1 MTMRPALLFGVL
13 SCLFAAAGS
22 AMADPEPYN
31 AAIRVS
37 EVQVRSGPSPQ
48 YYATSLL
55 RIGEEVRVI
64 KEEDGWLYI
73 VPPSDSFSWVKDLFI
88 GPIDAKTGAA
98 TTLETAEVRV
108 GSALHPEKRDVT
120 KTKLSRG
127 SLVVVLDEKKSVSE
141 DGTWVKIQPPPNE
154 YRYIPAEAVKT
165 PAPKVETV
173 NPPPASPPT
182 ALGGPVATQPP
193 PAGPG
198 ESLWYRAEQAERAGN
213 PAEAERLFLQLAHE
227 TPDHD
232 LQMRCYNRI
241 HFLREGRRTSYPPGY
256 YTQQRL
262 SPAPGYPNAPPTNP
276 YMTTGRAT
284 SQYTYAPV
292 TNTSQA
298 ALASTSSSNC
308 QWSGWGWLRRAP
320 FWVDNKQAY
329 VLENNQG
336 MPRLY
341 VTAQAGVNLES
352 SVNKTVNLYGKMVY
366 RGDLRTNYM
375 TACQLAPLP

>member
-1 MTMRPALLFGVL
+1 
-13 SCLFAAAGS
+13 
-22 AMADPEPYN
+22 
-31 AAIRVS
+31 
-37 EVQVRSGPSPQ
+37 
-48 YYATSLL
+48 
-55 RIGEEVRVI
+55 
-64 KEEDGWLYI
+64 
-73 VPPSDSFSWVKDLFI
+73 
-88 GPIDAKTGAA
+88 
-98 TTLETAEVRV
+98 
-108 GSALHPEKRDVT
+108 
-120 KTKLSRG
+120 
-127 SLVVVLDEKKSVSE
+127 
-141 DGTWVKIQPPPNE
+141 
-154 YRYIPAEAVKT
+154 
-165 PAPKVETV
+165 
-173 NPPPASPPT
+173 
-182 ALGGPVATQPP
+182 LGGPVATQPP

-227 TPDHD
+227 TSDHD

-262 SPAPGYPNAPPTNP
+262 TPAPGYPSTNP

-284 SQYTYAPV
+284 SQYTYAPIP
-292 TNTSQA
+292 NTTA
-298 ALASTSSSNC
+298 ALASGSSNC

-341 VTAQAGVNLES
+341 VTAQQGVNLES
-352 SVNKTVNLYGKMVY
+352 SVNKTVNLYGKMAY